1 MLSSKAFR
9 AEGVHQSEAIT
20 ILPTASY
27 TLGLGMEPGLSAS
40 MTHPSESDH
49 VVDSVLSPPDDGH
62 PGNRLGSSA
71 RLADDLVLP
80 HVITITPSV
89 NFWELQNL
97 VINQSVAQNAHTSLD
112 VILAPSVVGGVLS
125 EPPAP
130 GHVFQDQIGVSHIVA
145 SNCQ

>member
-1 MLSSKAFR
+1 
-9 AEGVHQSEAIT
+9 
-20 ILPTASY
+20 
-27 TLGLGMEPGLSAS
+27 

-97 VINQSVAQNAHTSLD
+97 VINQSVAQNAHTSPD
-112 VILAPSVVGGVLS
+112 VILAPSAVGGVLS